1 MTTFTL
7 EYVPLEDAN
16 HYMEDSFYFAHT
28 AKIEAYSCE
37 NAALTL
43 KKREQI
49 FRILSIRSDEEI
61 RAEKESRDTSKAE
74 ADRKAAEKKAHRLA
88 KEASK
93 AAAMGLS
100 IPKYRR
106 VRNLQRRIRED
117 EREIEELR
125 NRLAEEKKEL
135 STYIH

>member
-16 HYMEDSFYFAHT
+16 HYMKDSFYFAYT